1 MYSGCSRH
9 SVRAAVEAP
18 ADVRYGLG
26 NKRQTGG
33 MPGVSLAEEVGAEMH
48 ELPLERLGAIP
59 LRGGAAVER
68 RINSGCMAGYYHPT
82 CSAHASALP
91 ASVIPRVPFQF
102 PQCRS
107 VF

>member
-1 MYSGCSRH
+1 MS
-9 SVRAAVEAP
+9 
-18 ADVRYGLG
+18 
-26 NKRQTGG
+26 
-33 MPGVSLAEEVGAEMH
+33 GVSLAEEVGAEMH
-48 ELPLERLGAIP
+48 QLPLVRLGAIP

-68 RINSGCMAGYYHPT
+68 SINSGCMAEFYQPT

-91 ASVIPRVPFQF
+91 ASVIPRVPFHF